1 MKSTALD
8 VSSRF
13 DGYSAQ
19 NGSVSQ
25 VSDGF
30 RPQFAGFSQ
39 WVSQAAKAIAH
50 ALIGSSEPLIWQ
62 TTDRAGN
69 TWWIIDDPLTGNR
82 FHAVSEE
89 EVRVWI
95 ERHYYFQSN
104 QSPNYSSHVH
114 SSFISRW

>member
-1 MKSTALD
+1 MKSIASD
-8 VSSRF
+8 VSNRF
-13 DGYSAQ
+13 DSYSAQ
-19 NGSVSQ
+19 NGSVSK

-39 WVSQAAKAIAH
+39 WVSQAAKAIAQ
-50 ALIGSSEPLIWQ
+50 ALFGSSEPLIWQ

-82 FHAVSEE
+82 FHALSEE

-95 ERHYYFQSN
+95 ERHYYAQPTPVES
-104 QSPNYSSHVH
+104 
-114 SSFISRW
+114 ISRQVNPLLIERW